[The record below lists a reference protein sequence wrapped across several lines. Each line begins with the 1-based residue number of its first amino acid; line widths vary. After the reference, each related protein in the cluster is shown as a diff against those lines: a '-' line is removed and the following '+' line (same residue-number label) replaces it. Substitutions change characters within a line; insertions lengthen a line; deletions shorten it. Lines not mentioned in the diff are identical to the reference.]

1 MCVVAET
8 LSISVNQI
16 CVLLR
21 HCCLSPINYP
31 QLSPLI
37 GFLPTKS
44 AYDKHLQADPL
55 RVNRKGDD
63 AFALFGR
70 GMTSLA
76 LLVVWHSTALQ
87 SNFHFDW
94 PYLSPKQVY
103 SNGLAAGKSQEKHGR
118 TSKCRKFRAGFPINS
133 WLLLHP
139 PGWTLFWC
147 WLPGTFMPCFA
158 PRYLSLRIEVGTYHW
173 GGMLDEWPE
182 PLLQIEPQLIIRIV
196 CYKEG
201 E

>member
-1 MCVVAET
+1 MCVVGET
-8 LSISVNQI
+8 LSISVNQNNQI
-16 CVLLR
+16 RVLLQ
-21 HCCLSPINYP
+21 HCCLSTINYP
-31 QLSPLI
+31 QLSRLI
-37 GFLPTKS
+37 GFWLTKS
-44 AYDKHLQADPL
+44 AYDKHLQADRL

-87 SNFHFDW
+87 SKFHFDW

-103 SNGLAAGKSQEKHGR
+103 SNGLAAGKITGKAWP
-118 TSKCRKFRAGFPINS
+118 SKCRGFRAGFPINS

-158 PRYLSLRIEVGTYHW
+158 PQYLSLRIEVGT
-173 GGMLDEWPE
+173 
-182 PLLQIEPQLIIRIV
+182 
-196 CYKEG
+196 
-201 E
+201 